1 MSTTSHDQHPAYL
14 QHHFHGPN
22 QQYSAGKM
30 GMWIFL
36 ATEVLFFGGV
46 FAAYG
51 FYRYF
56 YPEVFLYSHYLLN
69 WKLGSLN
76 TVVLLASSFSMALG
90 VRACQLYDPHDP
102 KTAKYQG
109 QAKNM
114 ILFTLV
120 CALGFMVVKY
130 IEYNHKIHLGF
141 VPIESIWPLPA
152 DISSLPPETAKINAS
167 LTQHVL
173 ETMAHHE
180 GLSSAAELS
189 SLQRAEILT
198 NFDPLHARI
207 FFGFYFFM
215 TGLHGIHVLIGV
227 GVLIWLYM
235 QVSKGRYHARYHITV
250 ENVGLYWHIVDMVW
264 IFLFPLLYLVK

>member
-1 MSTTSHDQHPAYL
+1 MSTTAHDQDQTYL

-22 QQYSAGKM
+22 QQFSAGKM

-56 YPEVFLYSHYLLN
+56 YPDVFLYSHYLLN

-76 TVVLLASSFSMALG
+76 TVVLLASSFSMALA
-90 VRACQLYDPHDP
+90 VRACQIYDPNDP
-102 KTAKYQG
+102 KTAKYKS
-109 QAKNM
+109 QAANLT
-114 ILFTLV
+114 LFTIA
-120 CALGFMVVKY
+120 CAFGFMIVKY
-130 IEYNHKIHLGF
+130 FEYSHKIHLGF
-141 VPIESIWPLPA
+141 VPIDSMWPMPA
-152 DISSLPPETAKINAS
+152 DLASMDPKTLEVNATV
-167 LTQHVL
+167 TQQVL
-173 ETMAHHE
+173 EAMAHQN
-180 GLSSAAELS
+180 GLESAADLS
-189 SLQRAEILT
+189 AIQRAEILQT
-198 NFDPLHARI
+198 FDPLHARI

-227 GVLIWLYM
+227 GLLFWLWT
-235 QVSKGRYHARYHITV
+235 QINKGRFHANYHITV